1 MHVKVLARVAEANK
15 VLKRLRTA
23 TFDGPINEVEST
35 EIMNG
40 ENGGSIF
47 DPEAQTHDQVVSEAA
62 SQPELTQQDAKVT

>member
-1 MHVKVLARVAEANK
+1 M
-15 VLKRLRTA
+15 RTA
-23 TFDGPINEVEST
+23 TFDGPNNEVEST